1 MQFIGIEIGSNGTHA
16 VILDLD
22 SGEALAESHVTH
34 TWIEGLPPGYREQE
48 PTQWIEATDKAVREC
63 LSKPNVDKKQ
73 IAALGVAGPERG
85 LVILDEENRIVRPT
99 KLAGDVSVTR
109 QADEIARAFGGA
121 PGLLELIG
129 QSSSV
134 GSAASECLWLKQH
147 EPYHFQ
153 RATTLLTVQDFIA
166 YWLTG
171 ERATEPGSASTTGLL
186 DLRQRKWSSEL
197 IDFID
202 PNLGSLLPPI
212 GASDQPRGLLRSPLA
227 KSWGLSELVQVGAGS
242 SAPLLSALA
251 SGCVSHGSVGVELG
265 SNGTIFGISAL
276 PAIDLRDEMLPLC
289 SAIGSWVA
297 MAGSQNTSLAP
308 EVMRRHYGW
317 SAADFEYMISTVS
330 PGADG
335 LLLLPYFSPEAIPR
349 LTESCGIL
357 HGMTPA
363 NFTPAHL
370 ARATAE
376 GVVLNLSYAMS
387 RLREM
392 GFGPDEIR
400 LTGAGAAS
408 PAMRQLLADSLGAP
422 VVPLASRHGAAFG
435 AAMQAAV
442 AFFQQCGESLGF
454 EEICT
459 YLVSTDEASR
469 CVPDPANHELYQEL
483 MGRQQY
489 LVDTLHPA
497 GFL

>member
-1 MQFIGIEIGSNGTHA
+1 MQFIGIEIGSSGTHA
-16 VILDLD
+16 IILDLE
-22 SGEALAESHVTH
+22 SSEVLAEANVTH
-34 TWIEGLPPGYREQE
+34 SWIEGLPPGYCEQA

-63 LSKPNVDKKQ
+63 LSQPSVDKKQ
-73 IAALGVAGPERG
+73 IAAMGVAGPQRG

-99 KLAGDVSVTR
+99 KLAGDISATK

-129 QSSSV
+129 QSPAP

-153 RATTLLTVQDFIA
+153 RASTLLSVQDFIA

-171 ERATEPGSASTTGLL
+171 ERATEPGSASTTGLF
-186 DLRQRKWSSEL
+186 DLRQRKWSPEL

-202 PNLGSLLPPI
+202 PNLKNLLPPI
-212 GASDQPRGLLRSPLA
+212 GASDQPRGLLRSALS

-251 SGCVSHGSVGVELG
+251 SGCVSNGSVGVELG
-265 SNGTIFGISAL
+265 ANGSIYGIASH
-276 PAIDLRDEMLPLC
+276 PAIDLRDEMFPLC
-289 SAIGSWVA
+289 SATGSWLA
-297 MAGSQNTSLAP
+297 MTGSQNTSLAP

-317 SAADFEYMISTVS
+317 SAAEFESMVSAVS

-335 LLLLPYFSPEAIPR
+335 LLLLPYFGAQAMPR
-349 LTESCGIL
+349 LTESCGVL

-387 RLREM
+387 RLGEM
-392 GFGPDEIR
+392 GFAPDEIR
-400 LTGAGAAS
+400 LTGAGASS

-422 VVPLASRHGAAFG
+422 VVQLSSRHGAAFG
-435 AAMQAAV
+435 AAMQAAI
-442 AFFQQCGESLGF
+442 AFFQQCGESLGID
-454 EEICT
+454 EICT

-469 CVPDPANHELYQEL
+469 CIPDMSNHHLYQEL